1 MRNHILTVIAGLVVG
16 LAIGMAFTS
25 VVVPSA
31 DRDVQVIIDAARAA
45 AKE

>member
-1 MRNHILTVIAGLVVG
+1 MRSIVIIIAGLVVG

-31 DRDVQVIIDAARAA
+31 DRDVQVIIDAAAQA